1 MFKLLFGKYLTVIL
15 ITFAV
20 SCTGLVYW
28 YYTSMQNKITR
39 LTENNAQLTTAVQ
52 TSTLAINA
60 LKVDYAVSKEET
72 ERLYVEF
79 AAAQARTKVLEDKLS
94 RHDIGVLAVAKPGLV
109 EKIINNATNDT
120 ARCLAIL
127 SGSPLTEDEINATK
141 KSQTN
146 TSCPHIANP
155 NYIIAD

>member
-72 ERLYVEF
+72 ERL
-79 AAAQARTKVLEDKLS
+79 ARERKLKE
-94 RHDIGVLAVAKPGLV
+94 VAK
-109 EKIINNATNDT
+109 
-120 ARCLAIL
+120 
-127 SGSPLTEDEINATK
+127 
-141 KSQTN
+141 
-146 TSCPHIANP
+146 
-155 NYIIAD
+155 